1 MGWKKKVQDEAMDM
15 KMNKLKKDS
24 MKKKVNKRTTRSL
37 WRRKCDDDEVFLLTY
52 QLEEK
57 NNNKKEEDN
66 NVEWQ
71 IDILI
76 EVVNHYITKL
86 FIVVTNEI
94 LLLGDN
100 KEKVEKYFRIRI
112 IPKET
117 INSRILLKKSSLK
130 KTNPIENT
138 IKIFEVLSNI
148 K

>member
-1 MGWKKKVQDEAMDM
+1 M
-15 KMNKLKKDS
+15 
-24 MKKKVNKRTTRSL
+24 
-37 WRRKCDDDEVFLLTY
+37 FLLTY

>member
-1 MGWKKKVQDEAMDM
+1 VKKK
-15 KMNKLKKDS
+15 NKY
-24 MKKKVNKRTTRSL
+24 
-37 WRRKCDDDEVFLLTY
+37 DDDEVFLLTY
-52 QLEEK
+52 QLEEN

-76 EVVNHYITKL
+76 EVVNHYITIL

-100 KEKVEKYFRIRI
+100 KEKVEKYFRTRI

-117 INSRILLKKSSLK
+117 IDSRILLKKPSLK